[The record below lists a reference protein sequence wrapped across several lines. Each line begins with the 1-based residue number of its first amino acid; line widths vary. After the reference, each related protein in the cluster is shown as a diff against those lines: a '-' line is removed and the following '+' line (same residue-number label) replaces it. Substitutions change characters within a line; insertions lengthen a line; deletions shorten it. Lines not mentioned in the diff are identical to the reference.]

1 MDDNDKKGIGE
12 GRTDSSAAIITPIK
26 VEESD
31 SPDIILLLRN
41 SCNSAVASPASSNT
55 AQLWTEK
62 YRQSLGYFVRNDQMT
77 ALLIA
82 GSTRI
87 VTNTRD
93 NINTYLTDECLLVLR
108 DCPNRGNNRR
118 YERRMNKL
126 GNEYDDYSEDD
137 CKEREMFPA
146 QSGRPRKWHD
156 LREGIFLIPND
167 RVCSR
172 TAEYSQLQNKIWNT
186 LVNLELTHNGDP
198 TL

>member
-1 MDDNDKKGIGE
+1 
-12 GRTDSSAAIITPIK
+12 
-26 VEESD
+26 
-31 SPDIILLLRN
+31 
-41 SCNSAVASPASSNT
+41 
-55 AQLWTEK
+55 
-62 YRQSLGYFVRNDQMT
+62 MT
-77 ALLIA
+77 ALLTA

-93 NINTYLTDECLLVLR
+93 NVIELNVLR

-156 LREGIFLIPND
+156 LREGV
-167 RVCSR
+167 R
-172 TAEYSQLQNKIWNT
+172 
-186 LVNLELTHNGDP
+186 DP
-198 TL
+198 SNA